1 MSDTK
6 TATQELQG
14 EILKTVRKSQETVVD
29 AIQMWADAVQAI
41 KPPLPEVNIPFS
53 DKLPKPGDL
62 VSGAYDFAEQLL
74 AAQRKFAEDVLH
86 ATAPL
91 FYGAYGVSVL
101 VAITIVLIPG
111 APLVPILFLSQALNA
126 VLLLAILPF
135 LRALARDRELMGA
148 HRLGRLDSLATA
160 VVIALVAVSVVALG
174 VLSVF

>member
-14 EILKTVRKSQETVVD
+14 EFLKTVRKSQETVVD

-53 DKLPKPGDL
+53 TKLPKPEDL

-91 FYGAYGVSVL
+91 FYGE
-101 VAITIVLIPG
+101 T
-111 APLVPILFLSQALNA
+111 APAGKKTSTTT
-126 VLLLAILPF
+126 
-135 LRALARDRELMGA
+135 R
-148 HRLGRLDSLATA
+148 
-160 VVIALVAVSVVALG
+160 
-174 VLSVF
+174 